1 MWHQQSI
8 RTLLPEEFSAQMN
21 NMLNYAEYVKMF
33 IGLLAIINPFGV
45 IPIFISMTTDQ
56 NSVQRSKTINMVA
69 IGVIIILLVALFFG
83 ELVLDFFGITIASFR
98 VGGGILILL
107 MAIAMLHAKTSYI
120 RQTEEEAD
128 ESIEK
133 ESVAI
138 VPLAMPLLAGPGAIS
153 TVILMAHKSNG
164 VAHYMVIA
172 LGIML
177 LGLVV
182 WGVLRLSP
190 WIATR
195 IGATGINI
203 FTRIMGLILA
213 AIAVEFIANGIQG
226 LFPILAAGT
235 NAG

>member
-1 MWHQQSI
+1 
-8 RTLLPEEFSAQMN
+8 MN

>member
-1 MWHQQSI
+1 
-8 RTLLPEEFSAQMN
+8 MN
-21 NMLNYAEYVKMF
+21 PMLNNAEYVKMF

-56 NSVQRSKTINMVA
+56 NSAQRRKTVDTVA
-69 IGVIIILLVALFFG
+69 VAVIIILLVSLFFG
-83 ELVLDFFGITIASFR
+83 DLLLEFFGISIASFR

-107 MAIAMLHAKTSYI
+107 MAIAMLHAKTSLI

-153 TVILMAHKSNG
+153 TVILEAHKSSG
-164 VAHYMVIA
+164 FAHYAIISF
-172 LGIML
+172 GIVL

-190 WIATR
+190 WIAIR
-195 IGATGINI
+195 MGATGLNI

-213 AIAVEFIANGIQG
+213 AIAVEFIASGLQG
-226 LFPILAAGT
+226 LFPILASSAG
-235 NAG
+235 

>member
-1 MWHQQSI
+1 
-8 RTLLPEEFSAQMN
+8 MN
-21 NMLNYAEYVKMF
+21 PMLNNAEYVKMF

-56 NSVQRSKTINMVA
+56 NDVQRRKTVETVA
-69 IGVIIILLVALFFG
+69 LAVIIILLVSLFFG
-83 ELVLDFFGITIASFR
+83 DLLLEFFGISIASFR

-107 MAIAMLHAKTSYI
+107 MAIAMLHAKTSLI

-128 ESIEK
+128 ESIDK

-153 TVILMAHKSNG
+153 TVILEAHKSSG
-164 VAHYMVIA
+164 IVHYLIIS
-172 LGIML
+172 LGILMV
-177 LGLVV
+177 GAVV

-190 WIATR
+190 WIAGR
-195 IGATGINI
+195 LGATGLNI

-213 AIAVEFIANGIQG
+213 AIAVEFIASGLQG
-226 LFPILAAGT
+226 LFPILASS
-235 NAG
+235 

>member
-1 MWHQQSI
+1 
-8 RTLLPEEFSAQMN
+8 MN

-56 NSVQRSKTINMVA
+56 NSAQRSKTINMVA
-69 IGVIIILLVALFFG
+69 VGVIIILLVALFFG

-153 TVILMAHKSNG
+153 TVILMAHKSSG

>member
-1 MWHQQSI
+1 MRNQQPF
-8 RTLLPEEFSAQMN
+8 RALLFKGLSEHMSH
-21 NMLNYAEYVKMF
+21 MLNYSEYVKMF

-56 NSVQRSKTINMVA
+56 NVAQRRKTIDMVA
-69 IGVIIILLVALFFG
+69 VSVIIILLISLFFG
-83 ELVLDFFGITIASFR
+83 DLLLEFFGISIASFR

-107 MAIAMLHAKTSYI
+107 MAIAMLHAKTSLI

-128 ESIEK
+128 ESIER

-153 TVILMAHKSNG
+153 TVILEAHKSSG
-164 VAHYMVIA
+164 LAHYMIIS
-172 LGIML
+172 LGIL
-177 LGLVV
+177 LIGIVV

-190 WIATR
+190 WIAGR
-195 IGATGINI
+195 LRATGLNI

-213 AIAVEFIANGIQG
+213 AIAVEFIASGLQG
-226 LFPILAAGT
+226 LFPILAA
-235 NAG
+235 N

>member
-1 MWHQQSI
+1 
-8 RTLLPEEFSAQMN
+8 MN
-21 NMLNYAEYVKMF
+21 HMLNYSEYVKMF

-56 NSVQRSKTINMVA
+56 NSVERRKTVDTVA
-69 IGVIIILLVALFFG
+69 VAVIIILLVALFFG
-83 ELVLDFFGITIASFR
+83 DLLLEFFGISIASFR

-107 MAIAMLHAKTSYI
+107 MAIAMLHAKTSLI

-153 TVILMAHKSNG
+153 TVILEAHKSSG
-164 VAHYMVIA
+164 FVHYMLISF
-172 LGIML
+172 GIML

-190 WIATR
+190 WIAVR
-195 IGATGINI
+195 MGATGLNI

-213 AIAVEFIANGIQG
+213 AIAVEFIASGLQG
-226 LFPILAAGT
+226 LFPVLASSAG
-235 NAG
+235 

>member
-1 MWHQQSI
+1 
-8 RTLLPEEFSAQMN
+8 MN

-56 NSVQRSKTINMVA
+56 SSVQRSKTINMVA
-69 IGVIIILLVALFFG
+69 VGVIIILLVALFFG

-153 TVILMAHKSNG
+153 TVILMAHKSSG

-172 LGIML
+172 LGIIL

>member
-1 MWHQQSI
+1 
-8 RTLLPEEFSAQMN
+8 MN

-56 NSVQRSKTINMVA
+56 SSVQRSKTINMVA
-69 IGVIIILLVALFFG
+69 VGVIIILLVALFFG

-153 TVILMAHKSNG
+153 TVILMAHKSSG
-164 VAHYMVIA
+164 VAHYMVTA